1 MAPSTQRTAQPAVY
15 AVPDLPDLADLSKDE
30 YRQLLQTLSE
40 GSVNRHFD
48 PYVDIDWDS
57 PDFRID
63 PTDPRWVLS
72 PTHDPLGAHPWYQAQ
87 PLEKKVAIGL
97 WRQANGAKVG
107 LEFESVLIRGMQQYV
122 MTLPNGSPEFRYCM
136 HEMTEECNHIQMF
149 QELVNR
155 TGADVPGMRRIHK
168 LTAPLWGLAAVVP
181 QLFFIGVLAGEEP
194 IDHHQKNVVRDGEDM
209 PPVLRRIMEIHI
221 AEEAR
226 HISFAHQFLREHVRE
241 QSAFGK
247 LVTSIAYPLIM
258 RMLCGAIVTPPPVM
272 AKKFGIPAHVM
283 KEAFFAS
290 PRSQE
295 ILADYF
301 GDVRMLAEELGL
313 RNPIS
318 NVLWKLCGID
328 GRPSRYRGEEH
339 RKARTAA

>member
-1 MAPSTQRTAQPAVY
+1 MAASTSRRKSAQPAIH
-15 AVPDLPDLADLSKDE
+15 AVPDLADLSRDE

-48 PYVDIDWDS
+48 PYADIDWDS
-57 PDFRID
+57 PDFQID
-63 PTDPRWVLS
+63 PDDPRWVLS
-72 PTHDPLGAHPWYQAQ
+72 PTYDPLGAHPWYQAQ

-122 MTLPNGSPEFRYCM
+122 MTLPNNSPEFRYCM

-155 TGADVPGMRRIHK
+155 TGADVPGMSWIYK
-168 LTAPLWGLAAVVP
+168 VTSPFWGLAAVVP
-181 QLFFIGVLAGEEP
+181 SLFFIGVLAGEEP
-194 IDHHQKNVVRDGEDM
+194 IDHHQKNVVRDGEAM

-221 AEEAR
+221 SEEAR
-226 HISFAHQFLREHVRE
+226 HISFAHQFLREHVKE
-241 QSAFGK
+241 QSAIGR
-247 LVTSIAYPLIM
+247 LGTSIAYPLIM
-258 RMLCGAIVTPPPVM
+258 RWLASAITVPPPEM
-272 AKKFGIPAHVM
+272 AKRFDIPDWVM
-283 KEAFFAS
+283 KEAFWES
-290 PRSQE
+290 ERSQE

-301 GDVRMLAEELGL
+301 GDVRMLADELQL

-318 NVLWKLCGID
+318 NLLWKLCGID

-339 RKARTAA
+339 RKARPAA

>member
-1 MAPSTQRTAQPAVY
+1 MH
-15 AVPDLPDLADLSKDE
+15 AVPDPATLTTDE

-48 PYVDIDWDS
+48 PFADIDWDS
-57 PDFRID
+57 PEFRVD
-63 PTDPRWVLS
+63 PDDPRWVLS

-87 PLEKKVAIGL
+87 PHERKIAIGL
-97 WRQANGAKVG
+97 WPQANRPKVG

-122 MTLPNGSPEFRYCM
+122 MTLPNNSPEFRYCM

-155 TGADVPGMRRIHK
+155 TGADVPGMKWLYR
-168 LTAPLWGLAAVVP
+168 LTAPLWGLSAVVP
-181 QLFFIGVLAGEEP
+181 SLFFIGVLAGEEP
-194 IDHHQKNVVRDGEDM
+194 IDHHQRNVVRDGEAM

-226 HISFAHQFLREHVRE
+226 HISFAHQFLREHVRT
-241 QSAFGK
+241 QSAAGR

-258 RMLCGAIVTPPPVM
+258 RWLAGAITVPP
-272 AKKFGIPAHVM
+272 AELATRFDIPDRVM

-295 ILADYF
+295 ILAGYF
-301 GDVRMLAEELGL
+301 GDVRMLAEELEL
-313 RNPIS
+313 RNPLA
-318 NVLWKLCGID
+318 NLLWKLCGID

-339 RKARTAA
+339 RAARRAA

>member
-1 MAPSTQRTAQPAVY
+1 MAPSTTRSSQPAVH
-15 AVPDLPDLADLSKDE
+15 AVPDLADLSKDE
-30 YRQLLQTLSE
+30 YRELLQTLSE

-57 PDFRID
+57 PEFRVD
-63 PTDPRWVLS
+63 PHDPRWVLS

-87 PLEKKVAIGL
+87 PLDKKIAIGL

-155 TGADVPGMRRIHK
+155 TGADVPGMKWIYK
-168 LTAPLWGLAAVVP
+168 VTAPIWGLSAVVP

-194 IDHHQKNVVRDGEDM
+194 IDHHQKNVVRDGEAM

-241 QSAFGK
+241 QSAAGK
-247 LVTSIAYPLIM
+247 LVTSVAFPLIM
-258 RMLCGAIVTPPPVM
+258 RWLCGAIVTPPAQM
-272 AKKFGIPAHVM
+272 AKKFDIPDQVM
-283 KEAFFAS
+283 KEAFFDS
-290 PRSQE
+290 PRSRE

-301 GDVRMLAEELGL
+301 GDVRMLAEDLEL

-318 NVLWKLCGID
+318 NLLWKLCGID

-339 RKARTAA
+339 RKARPAA